1 MKAAIEIYMSTII
14 LMMIVSCCMFFVCSS
29 LRNGEARNFHSST
42 MAKIEAS
49 AGSKRVIEESIE
61 EAKNKGYDLYI
72 TPATLYEDKEYYYVE
87 LLYEYEIPF
96 LGTKRQSKIV
106 GFAR

>member
-1 MKAAIEIYMSTII
+1 MKTAIEIYMNTII

-29 LRNGEARNFHSST
+29 LRNAQARNFHSAT

-49 AGSKRVIEESIE
+49 AGSERVIAESIE
-61 EAKNKGYDLYI
+61 EAEQKGYRLFV
-72 TPATLYEDKEYYYVE
+72 TPATLYEDKQYFYVE
-87 LLYEYEIPF
+87 LLYEYELPF
-96 LGTKRQSKIV
+96 LDTKRQSKIA